1 MQYKCCEALDFHS
14 CGANFGSRPCA
25 VWVQIKLANREA
37 PITVTSPAT
46 AIARLLMAPSTSPI
60 SMALAVPIAW
70 EAVPSASPFAI
81 GSSMRNSLNTNSAMT
96 FPRIPVTIMTATVI
110 VGDAQADGGGDGFG
124 EQRHILFVIK
134 AEQLCQ
140 QENAHKA
147 GQDAGG
153 DAAGHGFYIILKQ
166 GELPVKRHGKAYG
179 GRREQIADIAR
190 AFAVVAVF
198 HMQKRQYCHDADCSD
213 QQWI

>member
-1 MQYKCCEALDFHS
+1 M
-14 CGANFGSRPCA
+14 GSD
-25 VWVQIKLANREA
+25 QIGEQ
-37 PITVTSPAT
+37 
-46 AIARLLMAPSTSPI
+46 
-60 SMALAVPIAW
+60 
-70 EAVPSASPFAI
+70 
-81 GSSMRNSLNTNSAMT
+81 GSSDYGHESCYGDSQTAHGPFDFAHFHGFGCADRMGGRAQCQSLCDRLFDAKQFEYEFCNDISQNPGDDNDGYRDRGNTAKL
-96 FPRIPVTIMTATVI
+96 F
-110 VGDAQADGGGDGFG
+110 GDAQADGGGDGFG